1 MTDVVSPSLHRTYSP
16 ELAFPDAAR
25 WPDLAK
31 TPEVPARARIV
42 RTFLRA
48 QADRVGVRVR
58 LPSGATWGRTGPLL
72 HLHRPDEFFARVG
85 RDGLIGFGES
95 YMLGAWDADDLVGV
109 LQRFAERVQRLVPA
123 PLHRLRR
130 LYVKRPPAHEANTI
144 EGARANIR
152 RHYDLSNDLFALFLD
167 ETMTYSSALFEPGD
181 SLAGAQRR
189 KIDAVLDAACVG
201 DGTRVLE
208 IGSGWG
214 ALAIRA
220 ARRGATVTTLTLSSE
235 QKALAEQRI
244 AAAGVADRVQVLL
257 QDYRQATGSFDA
269 AVSVEMIEAVGEEFW
284 PAYFQAIEDRLA
296 PGGRA
301 VVQAITCSHERM
313 LATRDTYTWVQ
324 KYIFPGGL
332 LPSVEAINAV
342 LATHHD
348 GLRVVQRREFG
359 LHYARTLHQWRGRFV
374 ERLDDVL
381 RLGFDRTFVRMWELY
396 LAYSEAG
403 FRARYITVSQLTLAR
418 TVG

>member
-1 MTDVVSPSLHRTYSP
+1 MTDVVSPRMHRTYSP
-16 ELAFPDAAR
+16 ELAHPDAAR
-25 WPDLAK
+25 WPDLAEP
-31 TPEVPARARIV
+31 PEVGARARIV

-48 QADRVGVRVR
+48 QAARIGVRVR
-58 LPSGATWGRTGPLL
+58 LPGGTTWGSTGPMLR
-72 HLHRPDEFFARVG
+72 LHRPDEFFARVG

-123 PLHRLRR
+123 PLHGLRR

-144 EGARANIR
+144 EGAKANIR
-152 RHYDLSNDLFALFLD
+152 RHYDLSNDLFTLFLD

-181 SLAGAQRR
+181 SLADAQCR
-189 KIDAVLDAACVG
+189 KIDAVLDAAGVG

-220 ARRGATVTTLTLSSE
+220 AQRGATVTTLTLSSE
-235 QKALAEQRI
+235 QQTLAEQRI
-244 AAAGVADRVQVLL
+244 ATAGVADRVQVLP
-257 QDYRQATGSFDA
+257 QDYRQATGSYDA
-269 AVSVEMIEAVGEEFW
+269 VVSVEMIEAVGEEFW

-301 VVQAITCSHERM
+301 VVQAITEPHERM
-313 LATRDTYTWVQ
+313 LATRNTYTWIQ

-332 LPSVEAINAV
+332 LPSIEAINSV
-342 LATHHD
+342 LATHRD
-348 GLRVVQRREFG
+348 GLRIVQRREFG
-359 LHYARTLHQWRGRFV
+359 LHYAQTLQQWRGRFV

-403 FRARYITVSQLTLAR
+403 FRAQYISVSQLTLAR